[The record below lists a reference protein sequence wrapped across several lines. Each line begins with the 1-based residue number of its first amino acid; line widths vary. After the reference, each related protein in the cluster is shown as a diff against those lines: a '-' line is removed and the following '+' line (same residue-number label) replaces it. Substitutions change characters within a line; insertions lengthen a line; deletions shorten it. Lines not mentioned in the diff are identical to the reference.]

1 MSEFLRPYAEKKSA
15 PLLGIC
21 ASTHMTSSGVSA
33 DIRRLS
39 DAGVSATVRRHSNYG

>member
-1 MSEFLRPYAEKKSA
+1 MPEFLRPYAEKKNA

-21 ASTHMTSSGVSA
+21 VSTHMTSSGVSA

-39 DAGVSATVRRHSNYG
+39 DARVSATVRRHSNYG